1 MQQRSASASRSHQLA
16 PPHLRR
22 FVSGQEQ
29 QIFLPDL
36 PSCGPAALL
45 EVPFALAPS
54 VALSG
59 INWVDPRGRG
69 GRRSGCG
76 GGGDKGGYS
85 LLGPLPPR
93 PSFRGA
99 SHSQPGAQ
107 LASSECGVGVGGRP
121 RRSSWDRQRVDSL
134 KSQVLVEIPRSS

>member
-85 LLGPLPPR
+85 LLGPLPPTLP
-93 PSFRGA
+93 PSPPGPAKAPLSGA
-99 SHSQPGAQ
+99 C
-107 LASSECGVGVGGRP
+107 LAGSAKLGFS
-121 RRSSWDRQRVDSL
+121 
-134 KSQVLVEIPRSS
+134 

>member
-107 LASSECGVGVGGRP
+107 LASSEWRGSGWTAAQIA
-121 RRSSWDRQRVDSL
+121 SWDRSGSRVGSL
-134 KSQVLVEIPRSS
+134 KYS